1 MSVVRTIHEKN
12 YTVVANDL
20 IRDKRLT
27 LKAKGL
33 ALLMMSLP
41 DEWKF
46 TERWLAT
53 QSSDGLSALRSAI
66 AELEATGYLKRKR
79 LKDEK
84 GKFIGNDYTVFE
96 NPLFENPI
104 MENPIT
110 ENRTLINTE
119 TKNTDKQSTD
129 TKKVKHKYG
138 QFRHVLLTDDELE
151 KLKRT
156 FNDWEQR
163 IEKLD
168 EGIELK
174 GYKYKNHYLAIL
186 TWARND
192 SKWVKAESKQKQ
204 SEYDKF
210 MNELQSIY
218 DEAVKN
224 GE

>member
-12 YTVVANDL
+12 YTVVANNL

-110 ENRTLINTE
+110 ENRTVINTD

-151 KLKRT
+151 KLKHT

-192 SKWVKAESKQKQ
+192 AKWVKAESKQKQ

>member
-79 LKDEK
+79 LKDDK
-84 GKFIGNDYTVFE
+84 GKFVGNDYTVFE

-104 MENPIT
+104 MDNPIT
-110 ENRTLINTE
+110 ENRTVI
-119 TKNTDKQSTD
+119 NTDKQSTDKQNTD

-151 KLKRT
+151 KLKCT

-192 SKWVKAESKQKQ
+192 AKWVKAESKQRQ